1 MARYKVDITGI
12 NTNELKVLKK
22 EEMEELF
29 KQYKEGDTTAKEKIA
44 NGNLRLVLSI
54 INLFKQYQK
63 GDLSAKEKLING
75 NLKLVL
81 SILRSFNKGNY
92 NMDDLFQVG
101 VIGLIKAIDNFDLE
115 YNLKLSTYAVPLI
128 LGEIKRYIRDNSSI
142 RISRSIKDLAYNIL
156 KYKEEYFNLYGK
168 EPTSAEIAKKLEVEE
183 YKIAQALDSLKDPM
197 SIFEPIYNDG
207 GDTIYLMD
215 QIADKKDLNSDKDM
229 LISLR
234 RGLNKIKERERE
246 ILIARYI
253 VGKTQMEIASSLN
266 ISQAQVSRIE
276 KNAILSLKR
285 MIK

>member
-12 NTNELKVLKK
+12 NTNNLKVLTSNETIK
-22 EEMEELF
+22 LF
-29 KQYKEGDTTAKEKIA
+29 ERFRSGDK
-44 NGNLRLVLSI
+44 
-54 INLFKQYQK
+54 
-63 GDLSAKEKLING
+63 SAKEELVNG

-101 VIGLIKAIDNFDLE
+101 VIGLIKAIDNFDLS

-128 LGEIKRYIRDNSSI
+128 LGEIKRYIRDNTSI
-142 RISRSIKDLAYNIL
+142 RVSRSIKDLAYAIISF
-156 KYKEEYFNLYGK
+156 KEKYFNKFGIEPSNEQMAK
-168 EPTSAEIAKKLEVEE
+168 ELDVPE
-183 YKIAQALDSLKDPM
+183 YKIASALDALKEPM

-207 GDTIYLMD
+207 GDTIYLED

-234 RGLNKIKERERE
+234 RGLKKIKSRERE
-246 ILIARYI
+246 VLINRYI
-253 VGKTQMEIASSLN
+253 VGKTQMEIAESLN

>member
-12 NTNELKVLKK
+12 NTNELTVLTSEEMTNLFIRYHNGDNQAK
-22 EEMEELF
+22 EE
-29 KQYKEGDTTAKEKIA
+29 
-44 NGNLRLVLSI
+44 
-54 INLFKQYQK
+54 
-63 GDLSAKEKLING
+63 LING

-101 VIGLIKAIDNFDLE
+101 VIGLIKAIDNFDLS

-128 LGEIKRYIRDNSSI
+128 LGEIKRYIRDNTSI
-142 RISRSIKDLAYNIL
+142 RVSRSIKDLAYSIL
-156 KYKEEYFNLYGK
+156 EYKEKYFNIHGV
-168 EPTSAEIAKKLEVEE
+168 EPQNGMIAKELNVPE
-183 YKIAQALDSLKDPM
+183 YKIAYALDALKEPM

-207 GDTIYLMD
+207 GDTIYLQD
-215 QIADKKDLNSDKDM
+215 QIADKKDLNSDRDM
-229 LISLR
+229 LISLKKAFD
-234 RGLNKIKERERE
+234 KIKKREKE
-246 ILIARYI
+246 ILTERYI
-253 VGKTQMEIASSLN
+253 MGKTQMEIAEALD